1 MNNLIEPKK
10 NTRKLLKLDLGSGSR
25 PYKDYLGVD
34 NAIKNK
40 LVVKK
45 DVLIFLKSLS
55 KNSVSHIYSRH
66 YLEHTDSDQFL
77 KILHEIDRVL
87 IKNGEMIFTVPHYS
101 NPFYY
106 SDPTHKTFF
115 GVHTFSY
122 LCETSCLKRHVPGYV
137 SITGWHLINLRVN
150 FVPMIKVRL
159 FGLRLPLL
167 SDLFNILVNSHFKLI
182 ELFERYL
189 ASIFSIYEIRFFV
202 VKR

>member
-1 MNNLIEPKK
+1 MIEPKK
-10 NTRKLLKLDLGSGSR
+10 NIKKLLKLDLGSGSR

-34 NAIKNK
+34 NAINHK

-45 DVLIFLKSLS
+45 DVLIFLKSLP

-77 KILHEIDRVL
+77 KILREIDRVL

-101 NPFYY
+101 NPFFY

-150 FVPMIKVRL
+150 FVPMIRIRF
-159 FGLRLPLL
+159 FGFRFPLL
-167 SDLFNILVNSHFKLI
+167 SDLLNISVNSHFRLI

-189 ASIFSIYEIRFFV
+189 AFIFSIYEIKFSV
-202 VKR
+202 IKK

>member
-1 MNNLIEPKK
+1 MIEPKK
-10 NTRKLLKLDLGSGSR
+10 STKKLLKLDLGSGAR

-34 NAIKNK
+34 NAINNK
-40 LVVKK
+40 LVEKK

-66 YLEHTDSDQFL
+66 YLEHTDSDKFL
-77 KILHEIDRVL
+77 KILREIDRVL

-101 NPFYY
+101 NPFFY

-122 LCETSCLKRHVPGYV
+122 LCETSCLKRHVPGYA
-137 SITGWHLINLRVN
+137 SIKGWHLIDLRVN
-150 FVPMIKVRL
+150 FVPMLKIRF
-159 FGLRLPLL
+159 FGFRFPFV
-167 SDLFNILVNSHFKLI
+167 SDLLNILVNSHSRLI

-189 ASIFSIYEIRFFV
+189 ASILSIYEVRYFV

>member
-1 MNNLIEPKK
+1 MIELKK
-10 NTRKLLKLDLGSGSR
+10 NTKKLLKLDLGSGSR

-45 DVLIFLKSLS
+45 DVLSFLKSLS

-77 KILHEIDRVL
+77 KILCEIDRVL

-101 NPFYY
+101 NPFFY

-137 SITGWHLINLRVN
+137 SIAGWHLINLRVN
-150 FVPMIKVRL
+150 FVPMIRIRF
-159 FGLRLPLL
+159 FGFRLPLL

-202 VKR
+202 IKK